1 MTDTR
6 SDLWLKRVWLVNGI
20 VVLVGLVAG
29 LGAAVVAFVSDW
41 HGNKAVAVAAP
52 SIEQAG
58 NAQNRVRAV
67 RFDIPDT
74 VRGTSTRIVLVHN
87 GAGYLPSG
95 SGLSERKQYNISES
109 DGPVVNVAFLPASGA
124 EGHLLFDKPAF
135 VKEVSYPGG
144 SYGHGDSLQTW
155 ISYEAVLTDTNGD
168 GSLDENDER
177 ELLVS
182 DLDGNNV
189 RRVLPRGL
197 RLDKYSVRDRKTL
210 VVTALDLS
218 KRSADDD
225 DALRRAPERAYL
237 YDVPS
242 GRLQPFT
249 TLDSLVA
256 RAGRVMTAPAPASR

>member
-1 MTDTR
+1 MTDSR
-6 SDLWLKRVWLVNGI
+6 SDLWLKRVWLVNG
-20 VVLVGLVAG
+20 VVLLVGLVAG

-58 NAQNRVRAV
+58 NAESRVRAV

-74 VRGTSTRIVLVHN
+74 IRGTSTRIVLVHN

-95 SGLSERKQYNISES
+95 SGVSEPKKYGLYES
-109 DGPVVNVAFLPASGA
+109 DGPIVNVAFLPGNGA
-124 EGHLLFDKPAF
+124 PGHLLFDRPAF

-155 ISYEAVLTDTNGD
+155 IAYEVVLTDSNGD
-168 GSLDENDER
+168 GSLDENDDR

-189 RRVLPRGL
+189 RHVLPRGL
-197 RLDKYSVRDRKTL
+197 RLDKYSVRDTKTM

-218 KRSADDD
+218 KQTSADG
-225 DALRRAPERAYL
+225 DAVRRAPELAFL
-237 YDVPS
+237 YDVAT
-242 GRLQPFT
+242 GRLQPFAA
-249 TLDSLVA
+249 LDSLVA
-256 RAGRVMTAPAPASR
+256 RAGRAIAAPAPASR